1 MAGGGL
7 SLSHRTSLCYLLFS
21 TFIIMD
27 VYVSLTTVFLLT
39 RSDTWV
45 RTNITDGDVTR
56 TQGGTNQ
63 SLPVKEMTNHSEK
76 SFSLRRKPSDIGQ
89 RKGEFEVPFIDPEQE
104 GWEEPPTYFKKVSK
118 QENLSILLLD
128 VFAEFSGFTV
138 FLILN
143 VTALVGLRKSK
154 ALLLLPWIIVYLI
167 SISASYINFSFLL
180 ITNLV
185 SDSVNNWRIFLPL
198 ATGIIFQMGWILVKS
213 VFEDF
218 KKQMQRSEQERSQVG
233 LVTTTNL

>member
-7 SLSHRTSLCYLLFS
+7 SLNHRTNLCYLLFS
-21 TFIIMD
+21 TFIVMD
-27 VYVSLTTVFLLT
+27 VYVSLSTVLLLT
-39 RSDTWV
+39 RSDTWI
-45 RTNITDGDVTR
+45 RTNTTDGYVTPGE
-56 TQGGTNQ
+56 GGTNQ
-63 SLPVKEMTNHSEK
+63 TLPVKDLPNHSEK
-76 SFSLRRKPSDIGQ
+76 PSGIRQRRNEVLEFS
-89 RKGEFEVPFIDPEQE
+89 
-104 GWEEPPTYFKKVSK
+104 
-118 QENLSILLLD
+118 
-128 VFAEFSGFTV
+128 VFAEFSGFAV

-143 VTALVGLRKSK
+143 ITALVGLRKSK

>member
-45 RTNITDGDVTR
+45 RTNITDRDV

-63 SLPVKEMTNHSEK
+63 SLPVKDVTNHSET

-89 RKGEFEVPFIDPEQE
+89 RKGEFEVPFLDPEQE

-118 QENLSILLLD
+118 LENPSILLLD

>member
-45 RTNITDGDVTR
+45 RTNITDRDVA
-56 TQGGTNQ
+56 QGGTNQ

-118 QENLSILLLD
+118 LENPSILLLD

>member
-45 RTNITDGDVTR
+45 RTNITDRDV

-63 SLPVKEMTNHSEK
+63 SLPVKDVTNHSEA

-89 RKGEFEVPFIDPEQE
+89 RKGEFEVPFLDPEQE

-118 QENLSILLLD
+118 LENPSILLLD

-138 FLILN
+138 FLVLN

>member
-45 RTNITDGDVTR
+45 RTNITDRDV

-63 SLPVKEMTNHSEK
+63 SLPVKDVTNHSEA

-89 RKGEFEVPFIDPEQE
+89 RKGEFEVPFLDPEQE

-118 QENLSILLLD
+118 LENPSILLLD

-180 ITNLV
+180 ITNFV

>member
-1 MAGGGL
+1 MAGGGGL

-21 TFIIMD
+21 TYIIMD
-27 VYVSLTTVFLLT
+27 VYVSLTTVLLLT

-45 RTNITDGDVTR
+45 RTNITDRDV

-118 QENLSILLLD
+118 QENPSILLLD

-180 ITNLV
+180 ITNFV

-213 VFEDF
+213 VCEDF

-233 LVTTTNL
+233 LITTTNL